1 MNILSTRLST
11 RLAVTL
17 VAGAALVLGACGD
30 DGSDGTTD
38 DGHDAPATTVIDA
51 GDAGDAAGGIEPAQ
65 ACGLLD
71 LAAVD
76 ALLGTSGV
84 AAHVDTSLGLLDGCR
99 WATAP
104 TDAAALIVAHDPTM
118 SFADVRDRSCEGET
132 PQPAPTAHPEAVSCY
147 GTVIAPAGTGV
158 VLVSIEDG
166 TYQWDD
172 ATRLDLAVRAAADVL
187 G

>member
-1 MNILSTRLST
+1 MRTFPT

-17 VAGAALVLGACGD
+17 VVGASLVLGACGD
-30 DGSDGTTD
+30 DGSDDSIDATTD
-38 DGHDAPATTVIDA
+38 TTAVVDTAAPDA
-51 GDAGDAAGGIEPAQ
+51 GAAAGGIEPAQ

-71 LAAVD
+71 TAAVD

-84 AAHVDTSLGLLDGCR
+84 TTSIDTSLGLLDGCR

-104 TDAAALIVAHDPTM
+104 TDVAALVVGYDPTM
-118 SFADVRDRSCEGET
+118 PFADIRDRACDGET
-132 PQPAPTAHPEAVSCY
+132 PQPAPDAHPEAVACY
-147 GTVIAPAGTGV
+147 GLVIAPAGTGV

-166 TYQWDD
+166 SYQWDD
-172 ATRLDLAVRAAADVL
+172 ATQVELAAQAAADIL